1 MGDKDIISKVIVK
14 RIAVDIARVLL
25 HLKVDHAEII
35 GTEHERIEDRRADL
49 VAQMFGADG
58 EFIMHVEIQNGQELV
73 MPVRMLRYR
82 TGIMLGHLD
91 QDTRCSSF

>member
-1 MGDKDIISKVIVK
+1 
-14 RIAVDIARVLL
+14 
-25 HLKVDHAEII
+25 
-35 GTEHERIEDRRADL
+35 
-49 VAQMFGADG
+49 MFGADG